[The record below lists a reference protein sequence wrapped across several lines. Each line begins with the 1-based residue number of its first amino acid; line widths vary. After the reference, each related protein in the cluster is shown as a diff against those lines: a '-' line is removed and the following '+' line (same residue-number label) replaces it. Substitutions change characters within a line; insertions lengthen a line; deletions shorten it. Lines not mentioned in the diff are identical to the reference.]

1 MYHHLKYL
9 IRPNPYTL
17 KRTISGIGEKYHK
30 KQNDIKSQILFATFL
45 TSIGLISIKQA
56 YAEEKSF

>member
-9 IRPNPYTL
+9 IRPNTYAL

-30 KQNDIKSQILFATFL
+30 KQHDIKTSILFTTFL
-45 TSIGLISIKQA
+45 TSMGIFSIKQA
-56 YAEEKSF
+56 YANAE